1 MTESSDLSLVSLEAG
16 RIERALGNATFQ
28 RIYARCA
35 SVLGVLLVL
44 GLVVAWINL
53 PTLSL
58 DPRLSWSTIAG
69 KMKILAGGM
78 MLLLLITSLILG
90 LYISW
95 RGSRRPLA
103 RFLASA
109 SGSIAL
115 ITGLACLIFFSDP
128 GAPPPLR
135 QISNSA
141 GVWLSLLM
149 QTVLLI
155 AMSLALVVWMFS
167 TLKFMLYFPKPVKLA
182 GFDPT
187 EVEQSI
193 GKHWGVN
200 TMRETWRTHSVREL
214 LFRKQGEW
222 RFFITLQ
229 FAALVAGWAMIV
241 LVDYQADQPL
251 IVIGMHAML
260 YWWCWQPLAII
271 SAKYKHVGDEDRRAI
286 RWVTL
291 GQTLWLALFL
301 FLFVLV
307 LVTRVTGMLEFSDSA
322 KSSDFIS
329 NLMIFSFAGF
339 MTVLLATL
347 AFSIFYHGT
356 LDPDLV
362 IRRTWVVALVGIV
375 SGMLFVV
382 VERLAADLLTK
393 WFNIT
398 SGTAFMLVGI
408 FTAACVFP
416 IRSWAERFIKRVV
429 ERWQSTYLLADGVR
443 EEAVIVFADLS
454 GYTALTEKNEREA
467 LILAAIFH
475 RDAER
480 VAETHRGRLIKTIG
494 DAVMMRF
501 PKADDAYNATK
512 KLIEEYTNHAIP
524 LVSAPL
530 PIHAA
535 IHRGEVVEG
544 TNGDVFG
551 ATVNL
556 AARLL
561 GAAGPHEVVASEA
574 AVETLSQKS
583 QAEEIG
589 SRAFKNVENPVNC
602 FRLSAA

>member
-16 RIERALGNATFQ
+16 RIERALGSATFQ

-35 SVLGVLLVL
+35 SMAGVLLAL
-44 GLVVAWINL
+44 GLVVAWTSI
-53 PTLSL
+53 PTFSL
-58 DPRLSWSTIAG
+58 DPKLSWSTIAG
-69 KMKILAGGM
+69 TMKILAGSM
-78 MLLLLITSLILG
+78 MLLMLLTSVILG

-95 RGSRRPLA
+95 RGSHRPLA

-109 SGSIAL
+109 SGSIAVF
-115 ITGLACLIFFSDP
+115 TGLMCLVFFQDP
-128 GAPPPLR
+128 NLPPPLR
-135 QISNSA
+135 QIADSH
-141 GVWLSLLM
+141 GMWLRLLIG
-149 QTVLLI
+149 TVLLVTI
-155 AMSLALVVWMFS
+155 SLAMVVWMFS
-167 TLKFMLYFPKPVKLA
+167 TFKFMLYFPKPIKLA
-182 GFDPT
+182 GLDPA
-187 EVEQSI
+187 EAEQSMA
-193 GKHWGVN
+193 KY
-200 TMRETWRTHSVREL
+200 WRAHSIREL
-214 LFRKQGEW
+214 LVGKKGGW
-222 RFFITLQ
+222 RNFTLQ
-229 FAALVAGWAMIV
+229 YAALVAGLAMIV
-241 LVDYQADQPL
+241 LVGYQADQPL
-251 IVIGMHAML
+251 ILLGIYATL
-260 YWWCWQPLAII
+260 YAYVCWQPFAVI

-291 GQTLWLALFL
+291 GQIVWLALFL
-301 FLFVLV
+301 FLFMLV
-307 LVTRVTGMLEFSDSA
+307 LVTRATGMLEFSDLA
-322 KSSDFIS
+322 QSSDFIL
-329 NLMIFSFAGF
+329 NLMIFSFTGF

-393 WFNIT
+393 WFNVT
-398 SGTAFMLVGI
+398 AGTAFMLVGI
-408 FTAACVFP
+408 FTAACIFP
-416 IRSWAERFIKRVV
+416 LRTWAERVIKRVV

-480 VAETHRGRLIKTIG
+480 VAEKHRGRLIKTIG